1 MGSDTQNASRP
12 GWPSDVDRESG
23 YRLPMP
29 KREDMDAEGQA
40 VFDATLASANAS
52 FRGGSPGAG
61 LKGPA
66 GIQLY
71 SPQYR
76 MRFQSL
82 NDYLRFEAGIPPR
95 LREIT
100 ILSTARETDHQ
111 FEWCAHEQIALR
123 EGVEASVI
131 DVIRHRQ
138 PVTGLAES
146 DATIIALVREA
157 VGLRKVSSAT
167 YARARALYGTRMLVD
182 LTALVGH
189 YLSVG
194 VLLNVFDMQL
204 RDGWT
209 PSLPPR

>member
-1 MGSDTQNASRP
+1 MSIP
-12 GWPSDVDRESG
+12 KSG
-23 YRLPMP
+23 YRLPLP
-29 KREDMDAEGQA
+29 KREDLDAEGQ
-40 VFDATLASANAS
+40 VIFDATLASANAP

-76 MRFQSL
+76 KRFQAT

-95 LREIT
+95 VREIA
-100 ILSTARETDHQ
+100 ILATARETNHQ
-111 FEWCAHEQIALR
+111 FEWCAHEPIALK
-123 EGVEASVI
+123 EGVEPAVI
-131 DVIRHRQ
+131 DVIRHRA
-138 PVTGLAES
+138 PLEGIAEA

-157 VGLRKVSSAT
+157 IGEKKVSSKT
-167 YARARALYGTRMLVD
+167 YAAAQGLLGRRLLVD
-182 LTALVGH
+182 LTALIGH

-204 RDGWT
+204 REGWV
-209 PSLPPR
+209 PSLPPRR